1 MDKLFKSLKTSKRRI
16 SQQLKVATGK
26 SDTTTDATFDLAY
39 RRFSDLEDNL
49 KVLSAQCVSLI
60 HNVDTWCDTNRKL
73 ADELLRFTQKSDIQ
87 TEDMNTYK
95 EAINNLHTALQSEY
109 DYTRRSII
117 CVLRAHIISRI
128 EKLLK
133 EDFAEVEKIVK
144 TRKNIVTDYDSHR
157 NRCGTYEKKGDSS
170 NAERFRMKMDH
181 DYEMLQEHTKYLETR
196 FEELIAVGA
205 SILSSE
211 TATLVACEMYL
222 VQRQHE
228 AMQTI
233 ASSFSQISIHS
244 VMQSIEEI
252 TERVKAGENVEMNYI
267 APEIS
272 IPTFPYHEPPVV
284 TDFNPA
290 LYQDAK
296 AYSTQETT
304 AQPLPMPPVPPATTT
319 AMHRTVRAL
328 YSLDTGAAG
337 ELSFK
342 EGDVI
347 EVLKEDPSGWWEGRL
362 NGNVGRFPSNYT
374 AASLIVC
381 YKHNAQFK
389 VAHPTKRCSDP
400 NQQSGC
406 HSHSNHKSKSS
417 YCDHFPFLTESLT
430 GLLVMNRFYVTFPS
444 YNSLC

>member
-26 SDTTTDATFDLAY
+26 SDTTSDATFDLAY

-49 KVLSAQCVSLI
+49 KVLSSQCVSLI

-95 EAINNLHTALQSEY
+95 EAISNLHTALQSEY

-144 TRKNIVTDYDSHR
+144 TRKNIITDYDSHR
-157 NRCGTYEKKGDSS
+157 NRCSTYEKKGDSS

-196 FEELIAVGA
+196 FEELIAIGA

-233 ASSFSQISIHS
+233 ASSFAQTSIRS
-244 VMQSIEEI
+244 VMQSVEDIS
-252 TERVKAGENVEMNYI
+252 ERVKMGENVEMNYV

-272 IPTFPYHEPPVV
+272 IPSFPYHEPPVV
-284 TDFNPA
+284 TDFNPV
-290 LYQDAK
+290 LYQEAK
-296 AYSTQETT
+296 AYSSPETKT
-304 AQPLPMPPVPPATTT
+304 QPLPPVPVATT
-319 AMHRTVRAL
+319 APLHRMVRAL
-328 YSLDTGAAG
+328 YSLDTGTSG

-362 NGNVGRFPSNYT
+362 NGNIGRFPSNYT
-374 AASLIVC
+374 AAALTVC
-381 YKHNAQFK
+381 YKHIVQFK
-389 VAHPTKRCSDP
+389 VAPPIDIYFYP
-400 NQQSGC
+400 NLPLRY
-406 HSHSNHKSKSS
+406 HSRSSRMPKSS
-417 YCDHFPFLTESLT
+417 CCVHFPFLTESSVD
-430 GLLVMNRFYVTFPS
+430 LLVMNRFYVLYLPEFL
-444 YNSLC
+444 LC